1 MDMDTEGTHRLHERT
16 CYLHSEILQERIL
29 LDSIRA
35 GLQIPNSNGNT
46 PTAFTAWNG
55 TRVCWFLSSRPL
67 SDTRNCAH
75 AQMELMQSSFCTKR
89 TSLDNVAATNTH
101 MHGPATQKQIIRRD
115 REPTSDFCWVCAE
128 ALRGMWIQT
137 ETVSALLR
145 PAPLASDSQPNKY
158 GYEEIY

>member
-1 MDMDTEGTHRLHERT
+1 MDAEGTHRLHQRT
-16 CYLHSEILQERIL
+16 CYLHSKILQERIL
-29 LDSIRA
+29 LDSIRP

-55 TRVCWFLSSRPL
+55 TWVCWFSSSRPL

-89 TSLDNVAATNTH
+89 TSLDNVPATNAH
-101 MHGPATQKQIIRRD
+101 MHGAATQIIRRD
-115 REPTSDFCWVCAE
+115 REPTSGLCCVGAE

-145 PAPLASDSQPNKY
+145 PPPLASDSQPNKY